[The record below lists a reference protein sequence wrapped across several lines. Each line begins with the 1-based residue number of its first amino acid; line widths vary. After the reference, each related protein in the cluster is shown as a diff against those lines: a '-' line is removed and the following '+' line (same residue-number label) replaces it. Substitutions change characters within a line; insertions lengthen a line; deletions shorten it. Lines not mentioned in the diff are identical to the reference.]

1 MTDMLSRAVKEA
13 VVITVVV
20 VVTAFIVNFTRDE
33 RIPLIADADFFRIQ
47 TNAEFMVAADARGH
61 FEAGTAIFIDA
72 READL
77 YEAEHIEG
85 AMNLPST
92 SGDVHTLA
100 YMVPAD
106 PDLICY
112 SAAATERQAGVV
124 ADKLLEIGFEKVYVL
139 HGGLESWKEEGLPTG
154 RGTGE

>member
-1 MTDMLSRAVKEA
+1 MMSRAVKEA
-13 VVITVVV
+13 VVITIVV

-33 RIPLIADADFFRIQ
+33 GIPLIADAESFRIQ
-47 TNAEFMVAADARGH
+47 TNAEFMVPADARGH
-61 FEAGTAIFIDA
+61 FDAGTAIFIDA
-72 READL
+72 REPDL
-77 YEAEHIEG
+77 YRVEHIEG

-92 SGDVHTLA
+92 SGDVSTFA

-124 ADKLLEIGFEKVYVL
+124 ADKLLEVGFTKVYVL
-139 HGGLESWKEEGLPTG
+139 HGGIESWKQEGLPTG
-154 RGTGE
+154 RGN

>member
-1 MTDMLSRAVKEA
+1 MTDILSRAVKEA
-13 VVITVVV
+13 VVITIVVII
-20 VVTAFIVNFTRDE
+20 TAFIVNFTRDE
-33 RIPLIADADFFRIQ
+33 GIPLIADAEAFRIQ
-47 TNAEFMVAADARGH
+47 TNAEFMVPADARGH
-61 FEAGTAIFIDA
+61 FEAGAALFIDA

-77 YEAEHIEG
+77 FETESIEG

-106 PDLICY
+106 PALICY
-112 SAAATERQAGVV
+112 SAAATERQAGVI
-124 ADKLLEIGFEKVYVL
+124 ADKLLEIGFTKVYVL

-154 RGTGE
+154 KGN